1 MGFFN
6 DLKEDLAMAVNE
18 LTEEKAEQ
26 NLVDSEEH
34 LRADIAKFEAEDKK
48 KKGKLQDKKK
58 KKALERELQNILNGI
73 DDNAPIKDDNNPVGV
88 IEYIDMI
95 ENRERLEEEMPEE
108 EPVKTETKVDDEYPD
123 FRNIIDI
130 SDEIIDNSG
139 ESIYPEKEEDIVEED
154 EKVDEVEVEA
164 EDEYEAEQVA
174 KKEFLSD
181 MHYPVAHT
189 NYDDIDIEELEDE

>member
-26 NLVDSEEH
+26 NLADSEEH

-73 DDNAPIKDDNNPVGV
+73 DDNAPIKDDKNPVGV

-95 ENRERLEEEMPEE
+95 ENRERLEEEIPEE
-108 EPVKTETKVDDEYPD
+108 EPFKTETKVDDEYPD

-139 ESIYPEKEEDIVEED
+139 ESIYPEK
-154 EKVDEVEVEA
+154 
-164 EDEYEAEQVA
+164 
-174 KKEFLSD
+174 
-181 MHYPVAHT
+181 
-189 NYDDIDIEELEDE
+189 

>member
-26 NLVDSEEH
+26 NLADSEEH

-73 DDNAPIKDDNNPVGV
+73 IGVGIKYINNKI
-88 IEYIDMI
+88 IE
-95 ENRERLEEEMPEE
+95 
-108 EPVKTETKVDDEYPD
+108 
-123 FRNIIDI
+123 
-130 SDEIIDNSG
+130 
-139 ESIYPEKEEDIVEED
+139 
-154 EKVDEVEVEA
+154 
-164 EDEYEAEQVA
+164 
-174 KKEFLSD
+174 
-181 MHYPVAHT
+181 
-189 NYDDIDIEELEDE
+189 